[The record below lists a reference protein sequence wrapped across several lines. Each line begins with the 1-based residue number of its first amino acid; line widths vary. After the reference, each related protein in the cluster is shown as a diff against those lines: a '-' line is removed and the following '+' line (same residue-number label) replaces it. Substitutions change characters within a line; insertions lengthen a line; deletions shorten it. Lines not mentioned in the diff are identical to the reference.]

1 MLATPT
7 KNGLISEIVFTLS
20 DIIEVDNK
28 VKALVYYFYSWLWN
42 IMSVVIEETYEHDQV
57 AILHQTKNKF
67 RQLASSLLLTSTFI
81 NNKLKISK
89 NRL

>member
-28 VKALVYYFYSWLWN
+28 VKALVYYFYS
-42 IMSVVIEETYEHDQV
+42 
-57 AILHQTKNKF
+57 
-67 RQLASSLLLTSTFI
+67 
-81 NNKLKISK
+81 
-89 NRL
+89 